1 MRGPALSKLLLAM
14 KMTAFFLLV
23 GLLHVSGKAVSQKIN
38 LTAGNMPLEKVLHN
52 IKRQTGYLFLYD
64 DKQINRLQPVSV
76 DLKDASL
83 QQALD
88 ACLKG
93 LNLSY
98 RIVERNVIIKP
109 LPQPAVAQAAAVA
122 AAPPVRGTV
131 TSSDGLPLPGVTI
144 KIKGKPAGTVT
155 AADGTFT
162 LTVEEGDVL
171 QVSFLG
177 YQSQEVT
184 VSGSGPL
191 NIQLQSQEQAL
202 KDIVVVGYGVQ
213 KKVSLTSSIS
223 QVTGEDLTRRPV
235 SNIQQALQGAAPG
248 VTILDNGG
256 APGRSG
262 ATIRVRGITTFNA
275 GATAGVSGYDLSKN
289 EPLVIV
295 DGIEQRLSDI
305 NPDDIESIS
314 LLKDASSTAIYG
326 SRATNGVVMVTTKRA
341 KAGRLAVNYNFFY
354 ALQKS
359 INNPEMMDLESYM
372 REQVDAYTNAGVNVP
387 ARFSEQSINNWV
399 NATDREKYPLPNVWY
414 QEMLRVAPQMNHS
427 LAVAGGSENF
437 RARMSVRYADQQGIL
452 PNFNSKLKEIRVS
465 TDFNAPHRMKFSAD
479 GNYRNNSS
487 LSPANESTIY
497 QYMLHGSL
505 WAVPKYADGTYGLSP
520 QGANPLMFAEIG
532 GTNRQSIDYFTG
544 NLKGEWEIINGLK
557 LSIQYGE
564 RFMLSSGKEYTNA
577 YTNRDKTTNIVR
589 TVANN
594 TLTETRNT
602 LREYTL
608 NNLLT
613 YEKDFGGH
621 NLKALAGYSQIGN
634 TQTRLSAYRERFYNN
649 DLGSIGQGANDGTK
663 SNNGSDATFGLRS
676 YFSRV
681 NYSYR
686 DKYLLEA
693 NARYDGSSRFTGS
706 KQYGFFPSFSA
717 GWRLSEES
725 FWAPLKTVAGNVKLR
740 GSWGVTGNQSVDL
753 YSFYESLVLSSYT
766 FGGAAVNGYRQLVL
780 ANPGLGWE
788 STTQTDIGLDATLFK
803 DKLSLTV
810 DYYKKVTDDILLNL
824 PIPSAVGL
832 AAPPQNAG
840 VVENK
845 GLEVSLNYRNQAG
858 ALRYNLGGNFSIN
871 QNKVTDLKGTGPY
884 ITGSDTDPRYIIRV
898 GLPINTLWGYT
909 SDGLFQTQDE
919 IDRYPHYAINTKPGD
934 VKYIDR
940 NNDGKIDAGDMAAIG
955 NSFPKYTFAFNAGL
969 EYKGFELNALFQGV
983 ADVDARLSGA
993 LAEMGVQEGFVSDI
1007 FTNNYWTPDRTNAR
1021 FPRPVKSDLRNV
1033 MTSDRLVIDGSY
1045 LRLKNIQLL
1054 YTLPQQ
1060 WTRNV
1065 LNSVKV
1071 YVAATNLFTISK
1083 LNEWNLDPEA
1093 GSGRLQYYPQT
1104 ALYTIGCN
1112 IQF

>member
-1 MRGPALSKLLLAM
+1 MRGPALSKLFLAM
-14 KMTAFFLLV
+14 KMTAFLLV
-23 GLLHVSGKAVSQKIN
+23 MGLLHVSGKAVSQKIN
-38 LTAGNMPLEKVLHN
+38 LTATNMPLEKVLGD

-64 DKQINRLQPVSV
+64 NKQLNSLQPVSV
-76 DLKDASL
+76 SLKDASL

-88 ACLKG
+88 ACLQG
-93 LNLSY
+93 LHLSY
-98 RIVERNVIIKP
+98 KIVERNVIIKP
-109 LPQPAVAQAAAVA
+109 LAAAQAPAAQAAV
-122 AAPPVRGTV
+122 PPPLRGKV
-131 TSSDGLPLPGVTI
+131 TSQDGLPLPGVTI
-144 KIKGKPAGTVT
+144 KIKGKPTGTVT
-155 AADGTFT
+155 GADGTYT
-162 LTVEEGDVL
+162 LNVEAGDVL

-177 YQSQEVT
+177 YQPKEVT
-184 VSGSGPL
+184 VTGAGTL
-191 NIQLQSQEQAL
+191 DIQLQSQEQAL

-275 GATAGVSGYDLSKN
+275 TTPSGTSGYDLSKN

-295 DGIEQRLSDI
+295 DGIEQRFSDI

-341 KAGRLAVNYNFFY
+341 KAGRLSVNYNFFY

-359 INNPEMMDLESYM
+359 INNPEMMGLESYM
-372 REQVDAYTNAGVNVP
+372 RQQVDAYTNAGVAVP
-387 ARFSEQSINNWV
+387 ARFSEQSIQAWV
-399 NATDREKYPLPNVWY
+399 NATDREKYPLPSVWY

-437 RARMSVRYADQQGIL
+437 KARMSVRYADQDGIIT
-452 PNFNSKLKEIRVS
+452 NYESKLKEVRVS
-465 TDFNAPHRMKFSAD
+465 TDFNAPHRLKFSAD
-479 GNYRNNSS
+479 ANYRNNASRT
-487 LSPANESTIY
+487 PANEGSIY

-520 QGANPLMFAEIG
+520 QASNPLMFAEIG
-532 GTNRQSIDYFTG
+532 GTSRQSIDYFTG
-544 NLKGEWEIINGLK
+544 NLKGEWEIMNGLK
-557 LSIQYGE
+557 LSVQYGE
-564 RFMLSSGKEYTNA
+564 RFMLTSIKEYANA
-577 YTNRDKTTNIVR
+577 YTNRDKTTGIVR

-594 TLTETRNT
+594 TLNETRNT

-608 NNLLT
+608 NNLLL
-613 YEKDFGGH
+613 YEKNIGQH
-621 NLKALAGYSQIGN
+621 AVKALLGYSQIGN
-634 TQTRLSAYRERFYNN
+634 TVTNLRAYRERFYNN
-649 DLGSIGQGANDGTK
+649 DLGSIGQGADDGTK
-663 SNNGSDATFGLRS
+663 SNGGNDAQYGLRS
-676 YFSRV
+676 YFGRA
-681 NYSYR
+681 NYSYK

-693 NARYDGSSRFTGS
+693 NARYDGSSRFTGD
-706 KQYGFFPSFSA
+706 KRYGFFPSFSG

-725 FWAPLKTVAGNVKLR
+725 FWEPLKPVVGNFKLR
-740 GSWGVTGNQSVDL
+740 GSWGITGNQSVDL
-753 YSFYESLVLSSYT
+753 YSFYESLVLSSYS
-766 FGGAAVNGYRQLVL
+766 FGGVAAPGYRQQTLSNL
-780 ANPGLGWE
+780 NLGWE
-788 STTQTDIGLDATLFK
+788 STSQTDIGLDA
-803 DKLSLTV
+803 SLLNDRLAVTV
-810 DYYKKVTDDILLNL
+810 DYYKKVTNDILLNL
-824 PIPSAVGL
+824 PIPATVGL

-845 GLEVSLNYRNQAG
+845 GLELSLSYRNSAG
-858 ALRYNLGGNFSIN
+858 AFRYSLGGNFSIN
-871 QNKVTDLKGTGPY
+871 SNKVTDLKGTGPY
-884 ITGSDTDPRYIIRV
+884 INGSDTDPRYIIKT

-934 VKYIDR
+934 VKYVDL
-940 NNDGKIDAGDMAAIG
+940 NQDGKIDAGDMAPIG
-955 NSFPKYTFAFNAGL
+955 NSFPKYTFGFTANLA
-969 EYKGFELNALFQGV
+969 YKGVELNALFQGV
-983 ADVDARLSGA
+983 ADVDTRLSGA

-1007 FTNNYWTPDRTNAR
+1007 FTNNYWRPDRTNAR
-1021 FPRPVKSDLRNV
+1021 FPRPVKTDLRNV

-1045 LRLKNIQLL
+1045 LRLKNLQVL
-1054 YTLPQQ
+1054 YTLPQH
-1060 WTRNV
+1060 WTKNV

-1071 YVAATNLFTISK
+1071 YASATNLFTISK

-1104 ALYTIGCN
+1104 ALYTFGCN